1 MLRPMNEAPA
11 ATGDVMEST
20 SVANSEG
27 QRLGEQLRMLQDGK
41 GRLLYLGDSASLSYL
56 DTIRRLVESTIG
68 PCNFTN
74 DVHKGKLV
82 EGSISTGLT
91 PTYVLPDKEAAD
103 FLLESF
109 FSNTV
114 GTILIFDREAFTQEV
129 QSIYDNP
136 LQTKQSRL
144 SILNLVFAVGLQLM
158 TSSDVSSPHGRQ
170 ILERLDGGSVSRA
183 EMFYVNAT
191 HLNDP
196 VSGFEDGDI
205 TSIQALLLVTVF
217 MLTVAKRNAAWA
229 YLGMAIRS
237 AYALGLHRKRSDFS
251 FTAPEQRV
259 RRNVWRSL
267 YVMDCF
273 LSAMLG
279 RPNGIHCRDATDSL
293 AAGSDF
299 GDLWTS
305 SDDTLELASI
315 SASVRASCLV
325 GDILSNIYAD
335 RKISTELAHAISNK
349 FQACKDSLPT
359 FLHWQNIDLPD
370 EDPKATL
377 AQLHR
382 VSDEIRALRETD
394 GGLLS
399 RQTHELPE
407 TDSAK
412 SAPFQAACVRSAL
425 YTINAVQA
433 ALLKRALP
441 RRDPFVIYW
450 LFTAALIIC
459 TNGFCAVYHDIDN
472 KHAMYTALNLHRHFG
487 AVDPLA
493 RRFLDIL
500 IAFSEAIEQDTIPC
514 AVPTGSKS
522 KQEAIFSAL
531 FGAMHYGAKPGYV
544 DDSAQPQTGGSRG
557 ANDLSRNQPGGI
569 GFHSEMGQG
578 NGQQIPLEPDSPHV
592 SPPDYS
598 LDFDAFLMNVTQD
611 PYEQDL
617 WTPLYG
623 ITDTS

>member
-1 MLRPMNEAPA
+1 MLPPMNEAPA
-11 ATGDVMEST
+11 ATGDVMES
-20 SVANSEG
+20 VGNSEG

-114 GTILIFDREAFTQEV
+114 GTILIFDRQAFTQEV

-144 SILNLVFAVGLQLM
+144 SILNLVFAVGLQLVM
-158 TSSDVSSPHGRQ
+158 SSDVSSSRQRQ

-293 AAGSDF
+293 AAGNDS

-382 VSDEIRALRETD
+382 VSDEIRALRDAD

-487 AVDPLA
+487 EVDPLA
-493 RRFLDIL
+493 RRFLEIL
-500 IAFSEAIEQDTIPC
+500 LAFSEAIEQDTVPC
-514 AVPTGSKS
+514 AVPTGNRS

-531 FGAMHYGAKPGYV
+531 FGVMHYGTKPANV
-544 DDSAQPQTGGSRG
+544 DDRTQPQAGSSRG
-557 ANDLSRNQPGGI
+557 ANVPSGNQPGGI
-569 GFHSEMGQG
+569 GFQSEMGQG

-598 LDFDAFLMNVTQD
+598 LDFDAFLMNVTED
-611 PYEQDL
+611 PYQQDL

>member
-1 MLRPMNEAPA
+1 MLTPMNEALA

-20 SVANSEG
+20 SVGNSEG
-27 QRLGEQLRMLQDGK
+27 QSLREQLRMLQDGK

-56 DTIRRLVESTIG
+56 DIIRRLVESTIG

-74 DVHKGKLV
+74 DPHKGKLV
-82 EGSISTGLT
+82 EGSLSTGLR
-91 PTYVLPDKEAAD
+91 PTYVLPDKEVAD

-114 GTILIFDREAFTQEV
+114 GTIHIFDREAFTHEV
-129 QSIYDNP
+129 NSIYDNP

-158 TSSDVSSPHGRQ
+158 ISSTVPTLRERQ

-217 MLTVAKRNAAWA
+217 MLTIAKRNAAWA
-229 YLGMAIRS
+229 YFGMAVRS

-259 RRNVWRSL
+259 RNVWRSL

-279 RPNGIHCRDATDSL
+279 RPNGISCRDAPDSS
-293 AAGSDF
+293 ATGCDSSD
-299 GDLWTS
+299 LST

-315 SASVRASCLV
+315 TASVRASCLV
-325 GDILSNIYAD
+325 GDILSNVYSD
-335 RKISTELAHAISNK
+335 RKISTELAHTISNK
-349 FQACKDSLPT
+349 FQAWKDSLPA

-382 VSDEIRALRETD
+382 VSDEIRAQRDTD
-394 GGLLS
+394 GGILP
-399 RQTHELPE
+399 RQLPE

-412 SAPFQAACVRSAL
+412 TAPFQAACVRSAL

-459 TNGFCAVYHDIDN
+459 TNGFCAVYHDMDN
-472 KHAMYTALNLHRHFG
+472 DHAMYTALNLHRYFG
-487 AVDPLA
+487 KVDPLA
-493 RRFLDIL
+493 RRFLEIL
-500 IAFSEAIEQDTIPC
+500 LAFSEAIAQDTIPC
-514 AVPTGSKS
+514 AVPLGSKS
-522 KQEAIFSAL
+522 KQEGIFSAL
-531 FGAMHYGAKPGYV
+531 FGAMHYGTKPGFV
-544 DDSAQPQTGGSRG
+544 DDRTQPQTGNNRE
-557 ANDLSRNQPGGI
+557 ANVPSGNQPPEGE
-569 GFHSEMGQG
+569 GFQSERGEG
-578 NGQQIPLEPDSPHV
+578 SGQQVPMESESQYI

-598 LDFDAFLMNVTQD
+598 LDFDAFLMNVTHD
-611 PYEQDL
+611 PAYQQDL

-623 ITDTS
+623 TTNTS